1 MIDLIYIADI
11 AILFIVLGYRG
22 RINGMLPESFFCVAT
37 IVSGFAAFLNQF
49 WLAPA
54 LISILPMVD
63 AVIIKA
69 VTFVVLYVLIRVGLA
84 TIGLQMFTQLRTT
97 PFKEP
102 VNKVMGIFFSVIKS
116 AFIASAA
123 IYGLEYLAPIFPLFT
138 DPIKGNSLVSF
149 FYDFIP
155 NTYSAIFSLFI

>member
-1 MIDLIYIADI
+1 MIDLIYILDI
-11 AILFIVLGYRG
+11 VILFIVLGYRG

-49 WLAPA
+49 WIASA

-63 AVIIKA
+63 TAIIKCA
-69 VTFVVLYVLIRVGLA
+69 TFILLYVLIRVGLA
-84 TIGLQMFTQLRTT
+84 SVGLQMFTQLRTT

-102 VNKVMGIFFSVIKS
+102 VNKIMGIFFSVIKS
-116 AFIASAA
+116 LFIASAA
-123 IYGLEYLAPIFPLFT
+123 IYGLEFLTPIFPLFT
-138 DPIKGNSLVSF
+138 DPIKGNSLVSI

-155 NTYSAIFSLFI
+155 NTYSALFSILL